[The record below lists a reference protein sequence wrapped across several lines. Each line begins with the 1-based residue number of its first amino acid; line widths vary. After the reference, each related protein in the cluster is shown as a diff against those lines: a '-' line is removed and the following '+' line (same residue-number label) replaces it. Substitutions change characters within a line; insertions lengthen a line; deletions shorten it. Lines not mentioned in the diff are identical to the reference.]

1 MRIKTI
7 IIIVVTVLV
16 TIILMKNMDEVDFW
30 IFGTYSIPKLLVLG
44 TLFLIGV
51 IVGWMMGRPKKKE
64 LLEEEDY
71 IHPPATPTS
80 TLSDEDRVYL
90 QP

>member
-7 IIIVVTVLV
+7 IIIIATVLV
-16 TIILMKNMDEVDFW
+16 TIILMKNMEEVDFW

-44 TLFLIGV
+44 AIFLLGI
-51 IVGWMMGRPKKKE
+51 IVGWLLGRPKKKIIP
-64 LLEEEDY
+64 LEEEDY
-71 IHPPATPTS
+71 LTTNTS
-80 TLSDEDRVYL
+80 PGLSEEDKNYV